1 MRPGP
6 RHRTAAGLAPATLGY
21 RRLRIVPPPGGGVTQ
36 AGARLCTPYGTAE
49 VSWALSG
56 RELTVEAVVPPN
68 TTADVVLPDG
78 RASSRW
84 APEPRRDHRTGAR
97 RSDARR
103 REVPDRPGRAGFGR
117 FLRRPSPRSRR
128 GRVRGRAAAGR
139 RCGSGRS
146 TGSVVLSGRLGSW
159 VSRGGVG

>member
-1 MRPGP
+1 MRAGP
-6 RHRTAAGLAPATLGY
+6 RHRTAAGLASATLGY
-21 RRLRIVPPPGGGVTQ
+21 RRLRIGPPPGGGVTQ

-56 RELTVEAVVPPN
+56 REPTVEAVVPPN
-68 TTADVVLPDG
+68 TTADAVLPDG

-103 REVPDRPGRAGFGR
+103 REVPDRPGRAGFES
-117 FLRRPSPRSRR
+117 LP
-128 GRVRGRAAAGR
+128 AAAFSAISARTSEVLASSPSVDGA
-139 RCGSGRS
+139 GLLTEHLPSS
-146 TGSVVLSGRLGSW
+146 T
-159 VSRGGVG
+159 

>member
-1 MRPGP
+1 M
-6 RHRTAAGLAPATLGY
+6 ASATLGY
-21 RRLRIVPPPGGGVTQ
+21 RRLRIGPPPGGGVTE
-36 AGARLCTPYGTAE
+36 AGARLCTQYGTAE

-56 RELTVEAVVPPN
+56 REPTVEAVVPPN
-68 TTADVVLPDG
+68 TTANVVLPDG

-97 RSDARR
+97 WRDARR

-128 GRVRGRAAAGR
+128 GPRRCLHRVRRRVEADLPCRRASRRPSVDGAGLLTEHLP
-139 RCGSGRS
+139 SS
-146 TGSVVLSGRLGSW
+146 T
-159 VSRGGVG
+159 